1 MSMGHLL
8 PFIVSIPHGGLTVPP
23 EVADRCALTDEEI
36 FDESDAY
43 SRELYGVADIILGE
57 VTQEVARAII
67 DLNRPPEELPPE
79 AEDGAVKALTRFG
92 RPIWR
97 ADETPDRDL
106 QKTLLE
112 RHYDPYHRRLKELL
126 EAHRGEV
133 RLLIDCHTM
142 SSVGPP
148 AAMDAAEPR
157 PLICLGNLGDEAGGI
172 GSRERTS
179 LPEPLILRLRDIM
192 EDLFIS
198 DPAAADEADL
208 IALNRPFV
216 GGHITRHYSSK
227 GFRVVQIEL
236 SKALYLDDRW
246 FDAGEGAIDDERLM
260 EINAKLRTTFTELA
274 SWSDLS

>member
-1 MSMGHLL
+1 MGHLL

-43 SRELYGVADIILGE
+43 SRELYGVSDIVLGE
-57 VTQEVARAII
+57 VTQEVARAIV

-79 AEDGAVKALTRFG
+79 AEDGAVKALTRFD

-97 ADETPDRDL
+97 ASETPDRDL

-112 RHYDPYHRRLKELL
+112 RHYHPYHQRLEALL
-126 EAHRGEV
+126 KAHRGEV

-148 AAMDAAEPR
+148 AAMDAGKPR
-157 PLICLGNLGDEAGGI
+157 PLICLGNLGDEAGRI

-179 LPEPLILRLRDIM
+179 LPEPTTVRLRDIM
-192 EDLFIS
+192 TEIFSS
-198 DPAAADEADL
+198 DPAAAAGNEEL

-227 GFRVVQIEL
+227 GFQVVQIEL

-246 FDAGEGAIDDERLM
+246 FDAGEGAIDEGRLM

-274 SWSDLS
+274 SWSEFS

>member
-1 MSMGHLL
+1 MGHLL

-43 SRELYGVADIILGE
+43 SLELYGVSDIVLGE
-57 VTQEVARAII
+57 VTQEVARAIV

-79 AEDGAVKALTRFG
+79 AEDGAVKALTSFN
-92 RPIWR
+92 RPVWR
-97 ADETPDRDL
+97 PDATPDRDL

-112 RHYDPYHRRLKELL
+112 RHYHSYHRELGALL

-148 AAMDAAEPR
+148 AAMDAGEPR
-157 PLICLGNLGDEAGGI
+157 PLICLGNLGSEEGAAGRSG
-172 GSRERTS
+172 RTS

-192 EDLFIS
+192 AEVFSS
-198 DPAAADEADL
+198 DPVAAGDEEL

-216 GGHITRHYSSK
+216 GGHITSHYSSK

-246 FDAGEGAIDDERLM
+246 FDAGEGAIDEGRLM

-274 SWSDLS
+274 SWSELS

>member
-1 MSMGHLL
+1 MGHLL

-43 SRELYGVADIILGE
+43 SRELYGVSDIVLGE

-67 DLNRPPEELPPE
+67 DLNRSPEELPPE
-79 AEDGAVKALTRFG
+79 AKDGAVKELTRFD
-92 RPIWR
+92 RSIWR
-97 ADETPDRDL
+97 ADEMPDRDL

-112 RHYDPYHRRLKELL
+112 RHYHPYHQELGALL

-148 AAMDAAEPR
+148 AAMDAGKPR
-157 PLICLGNLGDEAGGI
+157 PLICISNLGDQAGGI
-172 GSRERTS
+172 LSGVQTS

-192 EDLFIS
+192 AEVFS
-198 DPAAADEADL
+198 PDPAAAGDEEL

-227 GFRVVQIEL
+227 GFQVVQIEL

-246 FDAGEGAIDDERLM
+246 FDAGEGAIDEGRLM
-260 EINAKLRTTFTELA
+260 EVNAKLRTTFTELA
-274 SWSDLS
+274 SWIELS

>member
-43 SRELYGVADIILGE
+43 SRELYGVADIVLGE
-57 VTQEVARAII
+57 VTHDVARAIV
-67 DLNRPPEELPPE
+67 DLNRPQEELPPE
-79 AEDGAVKALTRFG
+79 ADGAVKALTSFN
-92 RPIWR
+92 RPVWR
-97 ADETPDRDL
+97 PDATPDLDL
-106 QKTLLE
+106 QMALLE
-112 RHYDPYHRRLKELL
+112 RRYHPYHRRLEELL

-142 SSVGPP
+142 SAKGPP
-148 AAMDAAEPR
+148 AARDAGERR
-157 PLICLGNLGDEAGGI
+157 PLICLGNLGCEEGAAGRSG
-172 GSRERTS
+172 RTS
-179 LPEPLILRLRDIM
+179 LPAPTIVRLRDIM

-198 DPAAADEADL
+198 DPAAADETDL

-216 GGHITRHYSSK
+216 GGHITSHYSSK

-246 FDAGEGAIDDERLM
+246 FDAGEGAIDEGRLM

-274 SWSDLS
+274 SWSELS